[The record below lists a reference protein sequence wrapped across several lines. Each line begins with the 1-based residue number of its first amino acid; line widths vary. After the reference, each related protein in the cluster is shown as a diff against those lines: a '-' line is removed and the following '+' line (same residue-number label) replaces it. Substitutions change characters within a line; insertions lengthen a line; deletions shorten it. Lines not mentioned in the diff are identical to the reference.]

1 VKRTIRIGVCGW
13 SYPDWRGVVYPQR
26 RPKGFSELG
35 HVASFVDAVE
45 LNVSFYRPPTPA
57 MSEGWLRQVTAR
69 PDFRF
74 TAKLWQ
80 RFTHDR
86 EGAWTEAEARSF
98 KDGLR
103 PLREAGRLE
112 ALLAQFPWSFRPTEG
127 NLDRLRRVADSFG
140 EWPCVVEVR
149 NAEWQ
154 TPETI
159 EFLRDLGLGF
169 CNIDQPRSRQGLAPT
184 SMATSPVAYYRFH
197 GRNARA
203 WFNREA
209 GRDERYDY
217 LYTDRELAGWVGDIV
232 RMAERADRVFVMTN
246 NHYRGQAMVNALQMK
261 AALSGEKVSAPPS
274 LVSAYPVLKPIIRP
288 PAGQA
293 ALPWYGADDQG
304 P

>member
-1 VKRTIRIGVCGW
+1 VKRKILIGVCGW
-13 SYPDWRGVVYPQR
+13 SYPDWGGVVYPRR

-45 LNVSFYRPPTPA
+45 LNVSFYRPPTAA
-57 MSEGWLRQVTAR
+57 MSEGWVRRVTAHA
-69 PDFRF
+69 DFRF

-86 EGAWTEAEARSF
+86 EGVWTGAEARSF

-127 NLDRLRRVADSFG
+127 NMDRLRRVADVFG

-149 NAEWQ
+149 NAEWSA
-154 TPETI
+154 PETM

-169 CNIDQPRSRQGLAPT
+169 CNIDQPRSRQGLGPT
-184 SMATSPVAYYRFH
+184 SIATSPVAYYRFH
-197 GRNARA
+197 GRNASA

-209 GRDERYDY
+209 GRDARYDY
-217 LYTDRELAGWVGDIV
+217 LYTDRELAGWVGDIME
-232 RMAERADRVFVMTN
+232 MAEQADRVFVMTN

-261 AALSGEKVSAPPS
+261 AALSGEKVDAPPS
-274 LVSAYPVLKPIIRP
+274 LVSAYPVLRSIIRP
-288 PAGQA
+288 PKGQA
-293 ALPWYGADDQG
+293 TLPW
-304 P
+304 

>member
-1 VKRTIRIGVCGW
+1 MRTSWRRAGSFPRTHGRRSDLSCGLVRYLTAQLRARAGARTDDAWISSLVKRTIRIGVCGW

-154 TPETI
+154 TDVARGVLP
-159 EFLRDLGLGF
+159 F
-169 CNIDQPRSRQGLAPT
+169 SRPQRT
-184 SMATSPVAYYRFH
+184 R
-197 GRNARA
+197 
-203 WFNREA
+203 
-209 GRDERYDY
+209 
-217 LYTDRELAGWVGDIV
+217 
-232 RMAERADRVFVMTN
+232 
-246 NHYRGQAMVNALQMK
+246 
-261 AALSGEKVSAPPS
+261 
-274 LVSAYPVLKPIIRP
+274 LV
-288 PAGQA
+288 
-293 ALPWYGADDQG
+293 
-304 P
+304 